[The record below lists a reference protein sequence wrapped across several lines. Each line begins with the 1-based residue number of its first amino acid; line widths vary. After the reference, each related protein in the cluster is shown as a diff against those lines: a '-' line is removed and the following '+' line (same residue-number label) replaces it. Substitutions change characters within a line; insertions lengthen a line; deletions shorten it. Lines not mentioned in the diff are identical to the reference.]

1 MATSQAEPTSFAV
14 SRDLGSSSET
24 SGTTYAKGFLI
35 SIAKNS
41 TPVDKLNNMQDYD
54 LCALAAVS
62 EFTLTEQKSEGAL
75 AELITSWDL
84 GVELRTTREV
94 PGMKE
99 MKPLYSNTRQL
110 PDISVYN
117 KDHKWMTNIE
127 VHSSAFGNTVR
138 KAITGGIDMLRF
150 LRNSHNLNEVT
161 VFAFPKIGT
170 KSTVVK
176 ITVQFQHLN
185 FFYFLEPIRLSNA
198 ESSFAACLTSCPGYD
213 LPKHIQRFLIKL
225 TEVEKLQM
233 IPRRH
238 LQGCEAD
245 IKQIPSTSS
254 ITLTTN
260 THCYK
265 LFEELAPVD
274 RCTMAFRDSPTSHR
288 IQCQT
293 TRCGLLRVNI
303 VHYKKVPYDPL
314 TVDEAK
320 RCLIGLVELIKEA
333 LDELHEDDFAHCDIR
348 LPNICFSRQYKAVLI
363 DLERISPP
371 GESFEGPSC
380 MYEVPVACVSSMDV
394 DFVAFGWLVVDVLL
408 RASSSHFSRHQASLT
423 NYHQR
428 KYTELPVPLKQSTFL
443 SNLILRGTYSSIAD
457 DPSLLPLLI
466 DSKDSV
472 EDVLNNRI

>member
-1 MATSQAEPTSFAV
+1 MATSQAEPTSVAV
-14 SRDLGSSSET
+14 SRNPGSSSKT

-35 SIAKNS
+35 RSAKNS
-41 TPVDKLNNMQDYD
+41 TPVYKLNNMQDYD

-75 AELITSWDL
+75 AELITTSWDL

-94 PGMKE
+94 TGMKE

-110 PDISVYN
+110 PDISIY
-117 KDHKWMTNIE
+117 KDNKWMTNIE
-127 VHSSAFGNTVR
+127 VHSSAFGDTVR

-185 FFYFLEPIRLSNA
+185 FFYFLEPIRLPNA

-225 TEVEKLQM
+225 TEVEKQQM
-233 IPRRH
+233 IPRQD

-245 IKQIPSTSS
+245 IKQIPSPSS
-254 ITLTTN
+254 ITLMTN

-265 LFEELAPVD
+265 LFKELALLD

-293 TRCGLLRVNI
+293 TRCEFLSI

-320 RCLIGLVELIKEA
+320 RCLIGLVELLKEA
-333 LDELHEDDFAHCDIR
+333 LNELHEDGFAHCDIR
-348 LPNICFSRQYKAVLI
+348 LPNICFSCEFKAVLI
-363 DLERISPP
+363 DLESITRPV
-371 GESFEGPSC
+371 ESFEGESC
-380 MYEVPVACVSSMDV
+380 MYEVPVASVNIMDV

-408 RASSSHFSRHQASLT
+408 SASSSRFSGHQASLT

-457 DPSLLPLLI
+457 DLSLLPLLI

-472 EDVLNNRI
+472 EDVLNNRR